1 MWVICSKLES
11 TTLQGEENMNYEMI
25 GLIVGLI
32 LQTVIIIGV
41 MRQSDARFDA
51 QTNRIDDLHRDFNA
65 CIKEIAE
72 LRKETWELI
81 KKIK

>member
-1 MWVICSKLES
+1 
-11 TTLQGEENMNYEMI
+11 MNYEMI

-41 MRQSDARFDA
+41 MKQSDARFDA
-51 QTNRIDDLHRDFNA
+51 QTNRIDELHRDFTT

-72 LRKETWELI
+72 LRKDMWELI
-81 KKIK
+81 KKMK